1 MRDSNI
7 DFYRG
12 LAVIGVI
19 ILHAWMTI
27 PGIGIEFPN
36 LHIVMSRFSVSM
48 QLFFVIS
55 GYLIYSSF
63 NYNRNIKGFVG
74 NFYIKRMSKIIP
86 LYLIF
91 LGLNLAVFLLLN
103 YMYKDFDNYSMYK
116 LKLEHITKSNFIAH
130 LFFLQGFSAYRLHS
144 LLDGSWSIVIEVYF
158 YLLFPFFVYNF
169 VNTKKKSILYFLLS
183 LGLLALFPKT
193 IGLVWDDINI
203 GSFYYYYF
211 TNQFPCFILGI
222 VLFHYKD
229 CFFDTKVKLPF
240 LILSATIFM
249 GMLHGSIK
257 PIDYHI
263 FYSIGIIFFIISSYE
278 TLSGFKEYSIYK
290 YIANIGTQS
299 YAIFFL
305 HLIIMNV
312 SVFFLN
318 RNLIGVNPLIVF
330 VINLLVIFLTSYI
343 LSNFIFN
350 KIDVYF
356 CKLGKKLV
364 VKTITP

>member
-7 DFYRG
+7 DFFRG

-27 PGIGIEFPN
+27 PGIGIELPN
-36 LHIVMSRFSVSM
+36 FHVVMSRFSVSM
-48 QLFFVIS
+48 QLFFIIS

-63 NYNRNIKGFVG
+63 NYNRNKKGFLG
-74 NFYIKRMSKIIP
+74 NFYIKRISKIIP

-91 LGLNLAVFLLLN
+91 LVLNFSIFLLLN
-103 YMYKDFDNYSMYK
+103 YLYKDFDNYSMFK
-116 LKLEHITKSNFIAH
+116 LKLEHITKENFIVH

-169 VNTKKKSILYFLLS
+169 VNSKKKSLLYFLVS
-183 LGLLALFPKT
+183 VGLLSLFPKI
-193 IGLVWDDINI
+193 IGPVWHEIKT
-203 GSFYYYYF
+203 GSFYYYFF
-211 TNQFPCFILGI
+211 TNQLPCFILGI
-222 VLFHYKD
+222 VLFHYKEF
-229 CFFDTKVKLPF
+229 FFDTKVKLPF
-240 LILSATIFM
+240 LTLSITIFI
-249 GMLHGSIK
+249 GMLHGSVK
-257 PIDYHI
+257 PVDYHV
-263 FYSIGIIFFIISSYE
+263 FYSIGIVFFIITSYE
-278 TLSGFKEYSIYK
+278 TINGFKEYPIYK
-290 YIANIGTQS
+290 YISDIGTQS
-299 YAIFFL
+299 YAVFFS

-318 RNLIGVNPLIVF
+318 RNLIGVNPLILF
-330 VINLLVIFLTSYI
+330 LINLIIIFFISLI

-350 KIDVYF
+350 KIDLYF

-364 VKTITP
+364 KKRSAI